1 MVLFY
6 LYKTFYKNIL
16 VYVLLYASGYT
27 SETYTEIYADYSTA
41 KTKYLEKVKSYCDD
55 YTYNRVINEEF
66 TTDDDE
72 DLYIGHDEVSWDY
85 GEVYERIELYKQD
98 VI

>member
-1 MVLFY
+1 ME
-6 LYKTFYKNIL
+6 

-27 SETYTEIYADYSTA
+27 SETYTEVYADYSTA
-41 KTKYLEKVKSYCDD
+41 KTKYLEKVKSYCYDD
-55 YTYNRVINEEF
+55 IYNRVINEDF
-66 TTDDDE
+66 TSRDE
-72 DLYIGHDEVSWDY
+72 DDVYIGHDEVSWDG